1 MSNVLRREDVAKVA
15 TLARLTLSDDELDL
29 YTEQLSKVLQ
39 HAQDMNQLDLTGV
52 APTAHPFGLKNVVRA
67 DVVTPS
73 LDHDAVMAMAP
84 DAEDGRFAVP
94 RIVGEAP

>member
-15 TLARLTLSDDELDL
+15 TLARLTLSDEELDL

>member
-15 TLARLTLSDDELDL
+15 TLARLTLSDEELDL

-52 APTAHPFGLKNVVRA
+52 APTAHPFG
-67 DVVTPS
+67 
-73 LDHDAVMAMAP
+73 
-84 DAEDGRFAVP
+84 
-94 RIVGEAP
+94 